1 MFNYC
6 GKTKGQ
12 LRKGNG
18 VASLA
23 GEHPLLAKKIERT
36 NCFPSEAERHRCWL
50 MSSFKCWCFS
60 QLLLADRERKAD
72 ILGTRAFLGKLA
84 GCQKMI
90 TLSANKR
97 SLCPWVASQK
107 WGGGAISWVSNKCA
121 WIMR

>member
-36 NCFPSEAERHRCWL
+36 NCFPSEAERHHCWL

-84 GCQKMI
+84 GW
-90 TLSANKR
+90 LSEND
-97 SLCPWVASQK
+97 CPQYKQTQPVSPGSFSEK
-107 WGGGAISWVSNKCA
+107 GGGQFLGYQTNVPG
-121 WIMR
+121 